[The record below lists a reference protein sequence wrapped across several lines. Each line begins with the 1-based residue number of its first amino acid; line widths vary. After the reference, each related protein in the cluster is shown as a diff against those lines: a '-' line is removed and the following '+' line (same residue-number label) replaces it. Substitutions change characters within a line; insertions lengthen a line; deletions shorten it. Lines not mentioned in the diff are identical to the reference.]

1 MLRTELFA
9 GDPAHVLE
17 WAPFAHAAASRAG
30 RQGAE
35 LDGIIAEAERDAGHL
50 KAAKDLLDHALASS
64 DPLRPEQ
71 RALLELTLGSVE
83 LALGDSTAALT
94 TLTHARDRAITALGD
109 RHPEIALYDDK
120 LAAANRARGKLRT
133 ALALHDQ
140 SLALRTAAF
149 GADERSVATSLY
161 HRAQT
166 ELEAGDLAKAEHSLH
181 DALAIRTRVY
191 GTDSA
196 RLGELYAALGMCD
209 IARDDHDG
217 ARAHFAQALH
227 LDPRLAPALVGPRS
241 DAGDKLDDAI
251 PPLAAGEP
259 LSLDRAAALVVH
271 QRQLLDAHAPGEL
284 GPIATSLHD
293 RWRPEL
299 DPALTILVA
308 RALFTA
314 GDHGTPIANMFAG
327 ALASSSDEPNR
338 TALEAAFGLAQCDD
352 PRAGQAA
359 RTAISLYQAMPQLG
373 RSGMPLMQERAKL
386 P

>member
-1 MLRTELFA
+1 
-9 GDPAHVLE
+9 
-17 WAPFAHAAASRAG
+17 
-30 RQGAE
+30 
-35 LDGIIAEAERDAGHL
+35 DAGHL

-64 DPLRPEQ
+64 DPLRPDQ
-71 RALLELTLGSVE
+71 RALLELNLGSVE

-94 TLTHARDRAITALGD
+94 TLTRARDRAITALDD
-109 RHPEIALYDDK
+109 RHPEVALYDDK

-133 ALALHDQ
+133 ALALHDR

-149 GADERSVATSLY
+149 GADDRSVATSLY

-181 DALAIRTRVY
+181 DAIAIRTRVY
-191 GTDSA
+191 GGESA

-209 IARDDHDG
+209 LARDDRDG
-217 ARAHFAQALH
+217 ARAHLAQALR
-227 LDPRLAPALVGPRS
+227 LDPRLAPSLVGPRS

-251 PPLAAGEP
+251 PPLGADEP

-271 QRQLLDAHAPGEL
+271 QRQLLDARAPGEL

-293 RWRPEL
+293 RWRPDL

-314 GDHGTPIANMFAG
+314 GQRGTPVANMFAG